1 MGFALPHTASAQ
13 TTVISENFATS
24 TGATYD
30 TDGAIGTS
38 TTWSLSRSG
47 VDMGARING
56 GILDLT
62 NDATTSGN
70 PTDGWVYAFADTNGI
85 SGWNTTLSSNTGVVT
100 WEFNMRSIRTDPSG
114 FANGN
119 YGLAFILAGTSTTAL
134 TAGSGYAVVLGQ
146 SAGTDPV
153 RLVSYN
159 NGLRGT
165 LTNVIISNTT
175 GLNDFGT
182 EYLSVRVTY
191 TPATNRWELF
201 LRNDG
206 TTAFADPTAG
216 SYATQGNAVNTTYT
230 STAALRYL
238 GGYWQGNNAANQT
251 AFFDNVNLKVAA
263 PAPTI
268 TGAATATAFTTT
280 YGTASTEQSF
290 PVSGTTLSADIVATV
305 PTGFEVS
312 SDGTTYG
319 PTATFPQTSGSAT
332 GTLRIRLA
340 ATAAVTGTYNAQTI
354 ALTSTGAATVN
365 ITTSAS
371 GNAVTAKSLTI
382 TGLTPQIKNWD
393 GTTDATVTGTPAY
406 VGLANSETFA
416 VTGTVTWAFADATVA
431 ADKSLVRT
439 GSYDAPSTNYTVTQ
453 PALTASILGI
463 VPPAPA
469 ITEITAGNQQL
480 SVAFTAPANN
490 GGVAITNYEYSI
502 NGGTNWITPSPAS
515 TSSPLLVLGLTNGV
529 TYDVQLRA
537 VNAIGSGAASTT
549 VQGTSVAL
557 SIPTIS
563 VAPAILGGPLSS
575 TYGVASSLQNL
586 TVSGSVLS
594 GNLTVTAPSGL
605 ELSLDTDGVFSDQ
618 LTLTANSGAVS
629 PTAVYVRL
637 KATAPAGSYNGL
649 NIVVSGGG
657 APSQS
662 VSTTAS
668 GNTQATKELTISGL
682 RASGREYDATMNVSV
697 SGTPEFA
704 GLLNGEEFTPSGSV
718 TWAFSDKTVGTAK
731 ALVRTGSYAAP
742 SANYTVTQPTLSAD
756 ITAKN
761 LTVIGAVVS
770 TRPFNATTTATITG
784 VTLSGVIDT
793 DVVTLTNATS
803 GVFAQANVGQD
814 ISVTTTMGLTG
825 GDSGNYT
832 ITQPTLTGTIVK
844 ADQTITF
851 AVLAARSIT
860 DAPFNLVATASSGL
874 AVSFASSN
882 NAVATLAGATVT
894 IVGVGSTTIT
904 ASQAGDDNYNEAV
917 IVGRELVVTPVPLL
931 WNFTGATTGV
941 AASSPANVTPSVFSG
956 GNSNGAVTFI
966 SSTSSSTTSLG
977 FSGTNNAGAAART
990 GALNTAANGSA
1001 YFEFTLTPT
1010 SGFKAT
1016 MTDFSFGSRSTGTGP
1031 QAYSIRSSAD
1041 NYATDVLTGTL
1052 GADGSWALKSHTGLT
1067 LEFDAPRTY
1076 RIYGHSGVG
1085 SASAGTANWRVDD
1098 IRLLINVVEKATPTI
1113 TTAPTASAIIVG
1125 QTLASSTLSG
1135 GAASVA
1141 GTFAFTTPTTA
1152 PGLGT
1157 SSQSVTFTP
1166 TDTLNNK
1173 TVNLSVH
1180 VTTDRNTPTITTAP
1194 TASAITVGQTLA
1206 SSTLTGGVA
1215 SVPGTFAFTSP
1226 TTAPA
1231 QGTSAQSVTF
1241 TPTDATNNNSVT
1253 LNVNV
1258 TVNAVVTEDPL
1269 FTDPTKNAVLS
1280 DFTGGVKR
1288 LSFTGISGRVYG
1300 IERSGTLTGW
1310 TQIGTVTA
1318 PESGAV
1324 TFDDANPLPGTGF
1337 YRIVYPAAPN

>member
-1 MGFALPHTASAQ
+1 MNSNKTHLSQGLPSLFQRLKVPFTSALLGAMGIAALPHMASAQ
-13 TTVISENFATS
+13 QSITSHTTLTQNFNGMGSSGTAALPTGFKIGIDWS
-24 TGATYD
+24 TG
-30 TDGAIGTS
+30 TS
-38 TTWSLSRSG
+38 
-47 VDMGARING
+47 
-56 GILDLT
+56 
-62 NDATTSGN
+62 ATTLAYGSTG
-70 PTDGWVYAFADTNGI
+70 
-85 SGWNTTLSSNTGVVT
+85 TGVVT
-100 WEFNMRSIRTDPSG
+100 PTSGGGVINWADGITGSSTDRALGFLTTGSFSSPRSIVYAFTNNTGATVVSLDLSWNYEKYRSG
-114 FANGN
+114 TRAFDWTFFHGN
-119 YGLAFILAGTSTTAL
+119 TA
-134 TAGSGYAVVLGQ
+134 T
-146 SAGTDPV
+146 
-153 RLVSYN
+153 
-159 NGLRGT
+159 
-165 LTNVIISNTT
+165 
-175 GLNDFGT
+175 
-182 EYLSVRVTY
+182 
-191 TPATNRWELF
+191 
-201 LRNDG
+201 
-206 TTAFADPTAG
+206 
-216 SYATQGNAVNTTYT
+216 
-230 STAALRYL
+230 
-238 GGYWQGNNAANQT
+238 
-251 AFFDNVNLKVAA
+251 
-263 PAPTI
+263 
-268 TGAATATAFTTT
+268 AATAATAGDQSYPADANNLVISNPPLSTSKSFTLSGLNIPNGSTYYLRWTYTGAGGGSTNSQGLAIDNFSIKTTPDATQPAITGIATAAAFTTT
-280 YGTASTEQSF
+280 YGTASVAQTF
-290 PVSGTTLSADIVATV
+290 PISGVNLTADLIATA
-305 PTGFEVS
+305 PAGFEVS
-312 SDGTTYG
+312 ADGTTYG
-319 PTATFPQTSGSAT
+319 TTAIFPQTSGSAS
-332 GTLRIRLA
+332 GTLSLRLA
-340 ATAAVTGTYNAQTI
+340 ATAAVTGTYNAQSI

-382 TGLTPQIKNWD
+382 TGLTAQNKNWD
-393 GTTDATVTGTPAY
+393 GTTDATVTGTPEY
-406 VGLANSETFA
+406 VGLANSETFSVA
-416 VTGTVTWAFADATVA
+416 GTVTWAFADASIGS
-431 ADKSLVRT
+431 DKTLVRT
-439 GSYDAPSTNYTVTQ
+439 GSYLAPSTNYTVTQ
-453 PALTASILGI
+453 PSFTASIAGLA
-463 VPPAPA
+463 PPAPA

-502 NGGTNWITPSPAS
+502 NGGSNWITPSPAS
-515 TSSPLLVLGLTNGV
+515 TASPLLILGLTNDV
-529 TYDVQLRA
+529 TYSVQLRA

-549 VQGTSVAL
+549 VQASPVAPTT
-557 SIPTIS
+557 PTIS
-563 VAPAILGGPLSS
+563 VTPAILGGPLSS

-594 GNLTVTAPSGL
+594 GNLTVTAPAGL
-605 ELSLDTDGVFSDQ
+605 ELSLDTDGVFTDE
-618 LTLTANSGAVS
+618 LILTASGGNVPATVL
-629 PTAVYVRL
+629 YVRL

-657 APSQS
+657 APSGS
-662 VSTTAS
+662 VSTTPS
-668 GNTQATKELTISGL
+668 GNTQATQELTITGL
-682 RASGREYDATMNVSV
+682 SASGREYDATMDVSV

-704 GLLNGEEFTPSGSV
+704 GLVNGEEFTPSGSV
-718 TWAFSDKTVGTAK
+718 TWAFSNKTVGAAK

-761 LTVIGAVVS
+761 LTVTGAVVS
-770 TRPFNATTTATITG
+770 TRPFNATTTATIIG
-784 VTLSGVIDT
+784 ATLSGVIET
-793 DVVTLTNATS
+793 DVVTLTNDTS

-874 AVSFASSN
+874 AVSFANSN

-904 ASQAGDDNYNEAV
+904 ASQAGDDNFNEAV
-917 IVGRELVVTPVPLL
+917 IVERELVVTPVPLL
-931 WNFTGATTGV
+931 WNFTGATTGA

-956 GNSNGAVTFI
+956 GNNNGTVTLI
-966 SSTSSSTTSLG
+966 TSTAASTTSLG
-977 FSGTNNAGAAART
+977 FSGTNNAGAAARA
-990 GALNTAANGSA
+990 GALNTAASGSA
-1001 YFEFTLTPT
+1001 YFEFTVTPT

-1016 MTDFSFGSRSTGTGP
+1016 LTDFSFGSRSTTTGP

-1052 GADGSWALKSHTGLT
+1052 GADSSWALKSHTGLT

-1085 SASAGTANWRVDD
+1085 SASAGTVNWRVDD

-1113 TTAPTASAIIVG
+1113 TTAPTASAITVG

-1141 GTFAFTTPTTA
+1141 GSFAFTTPTTA
-1152 PGLGT
+1152 PAVGT

-1166 TDTLNNK
+1166 TDSLNNK
-1173 TVNLSVH
+1173 SVTLSVD

-1241 TPTDATNNNSVT
+1241 TPTDLVNHNTVNF
-1253 LNVNV
+1253 NVNV
-1258 TVNAVVTEDPL
+1258 TVNAVVTEDSL

-1280 DFTGGVKR
+1280 DMAGGAKR
-1288 LSFTGISGRVYG
+1288 LTFTGIPGRVYG
-1300 IERSGTLTGW
+1300 IQRSGNLTSW
-1310 TQIGTVTA
+1310 QQIDTVTA
-1318 PESGAV
+1318 PENGVV
-1324 TFDDANPLPGTGF
+1324 TFDDPSPLVGSGF
-1337 YRIVYPAAPN
+1337 YRIIYPAETN